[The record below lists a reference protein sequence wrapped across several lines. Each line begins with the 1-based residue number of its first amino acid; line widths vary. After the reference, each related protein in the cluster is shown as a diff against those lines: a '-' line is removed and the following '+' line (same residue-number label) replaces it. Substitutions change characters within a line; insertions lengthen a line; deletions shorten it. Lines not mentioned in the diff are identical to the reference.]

1 MKFSR
6 DLKTKL
12 DMIVIYLKEKGCSK
26 IVLFGSLVDGNTNVK
41 SDIDIAVSGITTKN
55 YFTAIAKLPTI
66 VKQRV
71 DLVDLDDL
79 PSNFRKSI
87 EKDGIVLYAN

>member
-1 MKFSR
+1 
-6 DLKTKL
+6 
-12 DMIVIYLKEKGCSK
+12 MIVIYLKEKGCSK
-26 IVLFGSLVDGNTNVK
+26 IILFGSLIDGRMNVK
-41 SDIDIAVSGITTKN
+41 SDIDIAVSGITSKN
-55 YFTAIAKLPTI
+55 YFTAIAKLPTL

-79 PSNFRKSI
+79 PLNFRKSI

>member
-1 MKFSR
+1 
-6 DLKTKL
+6 
-12 DMIVIYLKEKGCSK
+12 MIVLYLKEKGCSK
-26 IVLFGSLVDGNTNVK
+26 ILLFGSLAEGNNNIK

-55 YFTAIAKLPTI
+55 FFSAIAQLPAI

-87 EKDGIVLYAN
+87 EKDGIVFYAN

>member
-12 DMIVIYLKEKGCSK
+12 E
-26 IVLFGSLVDGNTNVK
+26 
-41 SDIDIAVSGITTKN
+41 
-55 YFTAIAKLPTI
+55 
-66 VKQRV
+66 RV